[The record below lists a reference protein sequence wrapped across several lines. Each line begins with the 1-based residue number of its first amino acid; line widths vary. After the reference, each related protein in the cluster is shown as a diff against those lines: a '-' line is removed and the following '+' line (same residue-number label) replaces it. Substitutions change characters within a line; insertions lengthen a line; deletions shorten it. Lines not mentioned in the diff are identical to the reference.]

1 MLTKNTNIEIPKDSP
16 FTNDKLERQKIAE
29 NLTRLVQS
37 TTQPFVISIEAPWG
51 WGKTTFIEMWKKHL
65 ESLGHTCLYFNAWE
79 NDFVEDPLIAFV
91 GEIAKVIDDKKAK
104 GKIGVQFKK
113 LQSLSG
119 KIVRRALP
127 AAIQIVTQGVLSQ
140 DTIKQT
146 SDVLFASSDEIA
158 NFASEMAK
166 EKIKQYE
173 SDKNGIAEF
182 KKELEKFTKSLSEDE
197 NKKRPLIFFVDE
209 LDRCRPDFSISLL
222 ERIKHIFTVDGIVFV
237 LGISREQIE
246 QSVKS
251 LYGQHTESD
260 GYLKRFIDYSYK
272 LPKPKNEAYVYY
284 LSGRFNLDEVFK
296 ARGNYEEQRLLLDA
310 FAKLSQIF
318 NLSLREQDQCFTE
331 INLVYRTTS
340 PRHAIFPISLA
351 FLVVLK
357 THNKALFEELYLPA
371 VDIEKY
377 LGLFRNS
384 KIGQDFLRSHAGIE
398 IESALMMDY
407 LTYAEKEE
415 RNRKL
420 EEISKDANHPD
431 KKRALQILDWV
442 SYTGGAM
449 RNLLQ
454 RIDITR
460 NFDI

>member
-29 NLTRLVQS
+29 NLTRLIQS

-104 GKIGVQFKK
+104 GKVGVQFKK
-113 LQSLSG
+113 LQSLSE

-127 AAIQIVTQGVLSQ
+127 VAIQVVTQGVLNQ

-166 EKIKQYE
+166 EKVKQYE
-173 SDKNGIAEF
+173 SDKNGIVEF
-182 KKELEKFTKSLSEDE
+182 KKELGKFTKSLSEDE
-197 NKKRPLIFFVDE
+197 NKKKPLIFFVDE
-209 LDRCRPDFSISLL
+209 LDRCRPDFCISLL

-272 LPKPKNEAYVYY
+272 LPKPKGEAYVYY
-284 LSGRFNLDEVFK
+284 LSGRFNLDEVFRS
-296 ARGNYEEQRLLLDA
+296 RGIDEQRLLLDT

-331 INLVYRTTS
+331 INLVYRTAS
-340 PRHAIFPISLA
+340 PRHSIFPISLA
-351 FLVVLK
+351 FLVALK
-357 THNKALFEELYLPA
+357 AHNKALFEELYLPA
-371 VDIEKY
+371 VDIEKF
-377 LGLFRNS
+377 LNLFRES
-384 KIGQDFLRSHAGIE
+384 KIGQDFLGSHAGVE

-407 LTYAEKEE
+407 LTHREKEE
-415 RNRKL
+415 RHKKL
-420 EEISKDANHPD
+420 EEISKNENHPD
-431 KKRALQILDWV
+431 KKRALQVLDWV
-442 SYTGGAM
+442 SYTGGVM
-449 RNLLQ
+449 RSLLQ

-460 NFDI
+460 NFDV